1 MWQIRTIYNSNK
13 TTSELWILW
22 HFFCHMAHLTF
33 AIPIHSYV
41 KIVMVAEKSQTLGEL
56 EHVYLGR
63 LVLWGRAGV
72 TIQWSNEHK

>member
-1 MWQIRTIYNSNK
+1 
-13 TTSELWILW
+13 
-22 HFFCHMAHLTF
+22 MAHLTF

-63 LVLWGRAGV
+63 LVL
-72 TIQWSNEHK
+72 